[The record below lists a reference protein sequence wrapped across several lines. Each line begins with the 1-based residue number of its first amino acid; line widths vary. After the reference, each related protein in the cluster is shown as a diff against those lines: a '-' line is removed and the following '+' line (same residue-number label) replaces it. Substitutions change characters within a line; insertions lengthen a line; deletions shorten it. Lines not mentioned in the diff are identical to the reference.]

1 MKFRFTI
8 VESNLNRAEFRW
20 KWLHFLQRSS
30 ILGIVLSLAAVLFAY
45 AILQGWVTSTSFGI
59 AFFACLAGLGLIAW
73 LVIVIVGIA
82 SAVNRQWL
90 AAALE
95 RVDSRLLDRLNT
107 LLFLEERRH
116 LPNTDSFALRIAQQT
131 RSVLAE
137 KSSPKPFPG
146 GRALAFVG
154 ALLLAVAGTVAFYYH
169 ASPWQKLVAA
179 EKAKLAKKAKP
190 DKPMDLALP
199 TVNNVEQNKNWGEV
213 KITDP
218 GSDLKVTK
226 VDVVPLQIEAAANQ
240 PLEKVG
246 WASAVNG
253 AEEVPHELPPPT
265 EPRYAVYQPT
275 LYLDELKL
283 SDWDVMT
290 YYARASAE
298 KGGAFASQVYFLE
311 VRPFREDI
319 LKMPGGENG
328 KPYQC
333 LNQLT
338 GLINRQQHVIRQT
351 HQHIQKPPEQENLQ
365 AQDRKKLSDAEG
377 DLRDSSEH
385 LYAQMAATMENKP
398 IGDALDNLAKASRSL
413 DQSSDLLRD
422 NQMKEAP
429 NRERQALMDLVAA
442 RKTFQKA
449 VSEHPEA
456 FGEQQDSEEQPRV
469 ALDDSKKLQQMAEF
483 RNEAKAAQQF
493 VQKAT
498 EQQRSLEKQAQA
510 SRATTSAKLA
520 EQERQIQKSL
530 EDFQQQH
537 PQPFKKSEGESQAA
551 KEALARAA
559 ESFESRGAESA
570 TNSRQATQQLENL
583 SQSMAAHSTT
593 RQLSDAY
600 RLKKMLDEQI
610 NTLGQYASNAPS
622 SGDLQKTAN
631 AARETVNQ
639 LKKAAE
645 QEPTR
650 DAFAQ
655 PLRDALSGE
664 NKVDLDTRLNQLQHA
679 QEDVEK
685 RDRAEQAK
693 QGLSKVSQAFD
704 ASEPKAIQSARKT
717 DSLKPGQQDAFGLGM
732 AELQSLLNKLENER
746 QMSRSDQAK
755 QGREALYN
763 LQTGLR
769 SLYGDNERGN
779 DILTKLDR
787 VFKAEALDVGDL
799 KKLMDELQ
807 HFSVETTERLARK
820 EDKPDITN
828 IDPSRLPPAYRGRIQ
843 KYFQKLSED

>member
-20 KWLHFLQRSS
+20 KWLRFVQRTS
-30 ILGIVLSLAAVLFAY
+30 ILGIALSAACALFAY
-45 AILQGWVTSTSFGI
+45 AILAGWVTSTRLGI
-59 AFFACLAGLGLIAW
+59 AFFACLAGLGIIAW
-73 LVIVIVGIA
+73 LVILIVGIA

-107 LLFLEERRH
+107 LLFLEDRRN
-116 LPNTDSFALRIAQQT
+116 LPHTDAFALRIAQQT

-137 KSSPKPFPG
+137 KAGPKPFPG
-146 GRALAFVG
+146 GRALAFGG
-154 ALLLAVAGTVAFYYH
+154 ALLLAVAATVAFYYH
-169 ASPWQKLVAA
+169 TSPWKKLVAA
-179 EKAKLAKKAKP
+179 ERAKVAKQVKP
-190 DKPMDLALP
+190 NKPMDLALP
-199 TVNNVEQNKNWGEV
+199 TVNNVEQNQNWGEV

-240 PLEKVG
+240 PLQQVG

-253 AEEVPHELPPPT
+253 AEEVPHELPPPS

-290 YYARASAE
+290 YYAKASVE
-298 KGGAFASQVYFLE
+298 KAGTFASQVYFLE

-319 LKMPGGENG
+319 LKMPGGEDG
-328 KPYQC
+328 KAYRC

-338 GLINRQQHVIRQT
+338 SLINRQQHVIRQT

-385 LYAQMAATMENKP
+385 LYAQMAANMENKP
-398 IGDALDNLAKASRSL
+398 IGDALDNLAKASGSL
-413 DQSSDLLRD
+413 DQSSNLLRD

-442 RKTFQKA
+442 RKSFQKA
-449 VSEHPEA
+449 VNEHPES

-483 RNEAKAAQQF
+483 RNEAKVAQQF
-493 VQKAT
+493 VQKAI
-498 EQQRSLEKQAQA
+498 EQQRSIEKQAR
-510 SRATTSAKLA
+510 SPRPTTSAKLG
-520 EQERQIQKSL
+520 EQERQLQTSL
-530 EDFQQQH
+530 KDFQQQH
-537 PQPFKKSEGESQAA
+537 PQPFKNSEAESRAA
-551 KEALARAA
+551 QDALAKAA
-559 ESFESRGAESA
+559 ESFESRSGESG
-570 TNSRQATQQLENL
+570 TNSQQATQQLQNL
-583 SQSMAAHSTT
+583 AQSMAANSTT

-600 RLKKMLDEQI
+600 RLKQMLDDQI
-610 NTLGQYASNAPS
+610 NTLGQYASNPPPT
-622 SGDLQKTAN
+622 GDLQKTAN

-639 LKKAAE
+639 LKKTAE
-645 QEPTR
+645 QDPTR
-650 DAFAQ
+650 DAFGQ

-664 NKVDLDTRLNQLQHA
+664 NKVDLDTRLNQLQLA
-679 QEDVEK
+679 QADAEK
-685 RDRAEQAK
+685 RERSEQAR

-704 ASEPKAIQSARKT
+704 ASEPRAMQSARKT
-717 DSLKPGQQDAFGLGM
+717 DSLKPDQRDAFNLGM
-732 AELQSLLNKLENER
+732 AELQSLLNQAENNR

-763 LQTGLR
+763 LQTGMR
-769 SLYGDNERGN
+769 SVYGDNERGN
-779 DILTKLDR
+779 EILAQLDR
-787 VFKAEALDVGDL
+787 VIKAEALDIGDL

-807 HFSVETTERLARK
+807 HFSVETSERLARK

-828 IDPSRLPPAYRGRIQ
+828 IDPTRLPPAYRGRIQ
-843 KYFQKLSED
+843 RYFQKLSED